1 MNRHGVILLLLAIMA
16 IAGWAYSINYNTLT
30 TLDRV
35 SELRGQIAKER
46 EAMQVLRVEWAYL
59 NAPDRLAR
67 LVAAHNDQ
75 LRLGPLVPEHLG
87 HVAAVPFPKGHEPEA
102 DPEAPSETIP
112 IPAARPADWRPE

>member
-1 MNRHGVILLLLAIMA
+1 MKRRWVIPLALAILG
-16 IAGWAYSINYNTLT
+16 IAGWAYNMNYKTMT
-30 TLDRV
+30 ALDRV
-35 SELRGQIAKER
+35 SALRGQIAKER